1 MDAET
6 ERALEI
12 IRRDGPNLILAAI
25 TNIHERTILEQL
37 NQISASGVINPARA
51 KTLWRTLRVNPL
63 DQVGLINP
71 YTDTDRIDRQAINYF
86 HQILNDHL
94 PQITYPAREALGNAI
109 QQSAENA

>member
-37 NQISASGVINPARA
+37 IQISGSGVNQSRS
-51 KTLWRTLRVNPL
+51 RQNF
-63 DQVGLINP
+63 VGKC
-71 YTDTDRIDRQAINYF
+71 A
-86 HQILNDHL
+86 
-94 PQITYPAREALGNAI
+94 
-109 QQSAENA
+109 

>member
-37 NQISASGVINPARA
+37 IQISASGVINPARA
-51 KTLWRTLRVNPL
+51 KTFGEVCGQMR
-63 DQVGLINP
+63 LI
-71 YTDTDRIDRQAINYF
+71 R
-86 HQILNDHL
+86 
-94 PQITYPAREALGNAI
+94 
-109 QQSAENA
+109 